1 MVTKQI
7 SVFIENRKGRLGE
20 ILDVLKESGV
30 NILSMS
36 IADTAEYGLLRII
49 SDKPQEGKTAL
60 SSAGFSSMLTDV
72 FILKLPHEPGA
83 LQQILRVIS
92 DEELSVEYTYGLSVG
107 GDEASIV
114 VKTSDLDKADEVF
127 ERHNIQTLSYSDL
140 V

>member
-20 ILDVLKESGV
+20 VLDVLKDSGV
-30 NILSMS
+30 NIISMS
-36 IADTAEYGLLRII
+36 LADTAEYGLLRII
-49 SDKPQEGKTAL
+49 SDKPQDGKTAL
-60 SSAGFSSMLTDV
+60 SAAGFSTMLTDV
-72 FILKLPHEPGA
+72 FILSIPHEPGA

-92 DEELSVEYTYGLSVG
+92 DEELNVEYMYGLSVG

-114 VKTSDLDKADEVF
+114 VKTSDLVKADEVF
-127 ERHNIQTLSYSDL
+127 AKHKIKTLSYSDL